1 MVVLQ
6 LIIRLCGQ
14 VDIKHVS
21 NHQLIQIGDIEEAS
35 EDDIRVHVQGD
46 DVFVIYGSSQKPP
59 ESLESH
65 ETPIPNESLESLTQ
79 IPSEPLESLETQIP
93 LESLEQSFANPKSIE
108 NPISSES
115 MEYLKSLESL
125 LSSAESFQ
133 SFEPDFL
140 EALESLKS
148 SQSSNNPLPTTYK
161 AVVRPD
167 AIKTYRAGSED
178 SGNYIS
184 SRWTHWTEVY
194 IAQSSEIKTFFI
206 NQTLHFYKRSDN
218 KQ

>member
-1 MVVLQ
+1 M
-6 LIIRLCGQ
+6 
-14 VDIKHVS
+14 
-21 NHQLIQIGDIEEAS
+21 
-35 EDDIRVHVQGD
+35 HVQGD

-59 ESLESH
+59 PESIESH

-79 IPSEPLESLETQIP
+79 IPNVSLESHETQIP
-93 LESLEQSFANPKSIE
+93 LESLESFESFAHPKSIE

-125 LSSAESFQ
+125 LTSAESFQ
-133 SFEPDFL
+133 SFEPEFL

-148 SQSSNNPLPTTYK
+148 SQSSDTNNPLPTTSYK

-184 SRWTHWTEVY
+184 SRWTFDRGLY
-194 IAQSSEIKTFFI
+194 GSE
-206 NQTLHFYKRSDN
+206 
-218 KQ
+218 